1 MRRVS
6 LEPSPEPQPVLSL
19 KHTEKTGR
27 SRNTRASKNR
37 RAAASEGVPFPR
49 HRRHSSATVY
59 QRMLWVARPS
69 QGQGQGQGILQK
81 SRSERTSCMSP
92 SASAYLFI
100 GTLYQS
106 SPTAI

>member
-6 LEPSPEPQPVLSL
+6 LEPSPEPQPVLAL
-19 KHTEKTGR
+19 KHTEKTRR

-49 HRRHSSATVY
+49 HRRPSSATVY

-69 QGQGQGQGILQK
+69 QGQGQGILQK

-106 SPTAI
+106 SSTAI